1 MLVITRH
8 GDNVGSCAPPCLRRR
23 TFRPALAFSS
33 RVRRVGAEMQ
43 RRLRPQPSS
52 PIFCLGV
59 CTHVSLRIG
68 ENHRW
73 PLIDLAQHA
82 DCASISACI
91 NEWHAALLS
100 SVHERNVTISREI
113 CRTKKQNLQ
122 AGAQVFALRDPML
135 HKLSNFGLVFSHDFC
150 KLSAGRCTS
159 FCASRPSPRQTSSRG
174 P

>member
-1 MLVITRH
+1 MHPPSYRERVLVITRH
-8 GDNVGSCAPPCLRRR
+8 GDNVVSCAPPCLRRR

-43 RRLRPQPSS
+43 RRLSPQPSS

-73 PLIDLAQHA
+73 PQIDLAQHA

-113 CRTKKQNLQ
+113 CRTNSTTKTN
-122 AGAQVFALRDPML
+122 
-135 HKLSNFGLVFSHDFC
+135 
-150 KLSAGRCTS
+150 SAGRCTS
-159 FCASRPSPRQTSSRG
+159 SCASWSDAAQTFKFWLSFQ
-174 P
+174 PWFL